1 MRMSRLL
8 LRTLRDDPADADTA
22 GHALLVRAGYVRR
35 VAAGVYTF
43 LPLGTRVLQR
53 VSAVIRQELDRSGM
67 QELLMPALS
76 PIELWERSG
85 RAKRIVGDDAIL
97 PAMILDARGGRFV
110 LGVTHEE
117 VVTTTVAGE
126 VDSYRQLPLTVYQI
140 QTKFRDEARPR
151 YGLLRGREFLMCDAY
166 SFDADKVGMQ
176 ASYEVAKEAYA
187 RIFARFALPATP
199 VEALS
204 GAIGGDVNHEFMVE
218 SAIGEDHFVRCPA
231 CGYAANVEAAA
242 VGSPEGSGPN
252 PDAPTPTRVATPD
265 APTIEA
271 VVGILSDPEIDASR
285 TIKAIAA
292 YDERGD
298 VVVILVPGDREVK
311 LPAGWRLFEDED
323 FASHPEL
330 VRGYLGPVGLAARL
344 VVDAAVPVAA
354 HAWVVGANEAD
365 AHHRDVVYGR
375 EFTASGVGDYV
386 VARAGDRCARCGAP
400 LEIVRSVEAAHIF
413 QLGLTYTAKPGAFAM
428 DGMTF
433 TAEDGT
439 ERPFWMGCYGFGVS
453 RLIAVLAETFRDEH
467 GLCWPASSAPYDVH
481 LCAPGAHRTPAV
493 RAAAET
499 LYEALLALGVA
510 VLYDDREVS
519 AGVTFADADLVG
531 IPLRATVGTR
541 GLERGAVEAR
551 DRRSGATDDVAL
563 EGAGAALAARAA
575 AAA

>member
-365 AHHRDVVYGR
+365 AHLRDVVYGR
-375 EFTASGVGDYV
+375 EFTA
-386 VARAGDRCARCGAP
+386 
-400 LEIVRSVEAAHIF
+400 
-413 QLGLTYTAKPGAFAM
+413 
-428 DGMTF
+428 
-433 TAEDGT
+433 
-439 ERPFWMGCYGFGVS
+439 
-453 RLIAVLAETFRDEH
+453 
-467 GLCWPASSAPYDVH
+467 
-481 LCAPGAHRTPAV
+481 
-493 RAAAET
+493 
-499 LYEALLALGVA
+499 
-510 VLYDDREVS
+510 
-519 AGVTFADADLVG
+519 
-531 IPLRATVGTR
+531 
-541 GLERGAVEAR
+541 
-551 DRRSGATDDVAL
+551 
-563 EGAGAALAARAA
+563 
-575 AAA
+575 